1 MNTTKFFI
9 STVTAVSIASGL
21 GLAYAQTSTSPGMT
35 PQAES
40 TMQNQPTVRTDSTM
54 TRNADGTMNNNNRA
68 ADGNMNRNA
77 DGTMNNNN
85 GSTDS
90 NGMTT
95 QRRARADRN

>member
-9 STVTAVSIASGL
+9 STVTAVSIAGAL

-35 PQAES
+35 PRAES
-40 TMQNQPTVRTDSTM
+40 TMQNQPAVRTDSTM
-54 TRNADGTMNNNNRA
+54 TRNADGTL
-68 ADGNMNRNA
+68 
-77 DGTMNNNN
+77 NNNN